1 VPAAGEP
8 LASPAQPA
16 MSQPVPTQAEPLP
29 RAPRWRKGYDR
40 GEVDEFLHRVD
51 TRIVASAAG
60 LGEAPTALEIRRTG
74 FTLVRGGYDVAAVDH
89 ALDRLE
95 VRAVELE
102 RQGNPPGDVPDLADV
117 LRPVLGRCP
126 GHLFSRGGALSRGYD
141 ADEVD
146 DFCQW
151 LARHTDGPTVL
162 PPRVE
167 DVRAVTFSARRR
179 GYDEDEVDAFLD
191 AVVDSLLRAPMR

>member
-1 VPAAGEP
+1 MLAAGEP
-8 LASPAQPA
+8 LSSP
-16 MSQPVPTQAEPLP
+16 SQPLALP
-29 RAPRWRKGYDR
+29 RAPRWRNGYDR
-40 GEVDEFLHRVD
+40 GEVDEFLRRLD

-60 LGEAPTALEIRRTG
+60 LGDAPTAMEIRRTG

-95 VRAVELE
+95 VRVTELE
-102 RQGNPPGDVPDLADV
+102 RQANPSVDVPDFAAV

-126 GHLFSRGGALSRGYD
+126 SQLFSRVGALQRGYD
-141 ADEVD
+141 PDEVD
-146 DFCQW
+146 DYCQA
-151 LARHTDGPTVL
+151 LARHTDGLAVP
-162 PPRVE
+162 PPRIE

-191 AVVDSLLRAPMR
+191 AVVDSLLRSSSH